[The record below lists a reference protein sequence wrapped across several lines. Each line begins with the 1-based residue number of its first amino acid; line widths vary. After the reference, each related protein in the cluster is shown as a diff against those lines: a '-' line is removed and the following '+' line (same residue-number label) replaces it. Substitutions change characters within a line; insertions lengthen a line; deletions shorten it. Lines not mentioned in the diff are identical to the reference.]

1 MAEDTV
7 PTRRP
12 LNKKGAAFIKKLDK
26 ERVKNANT
34 SARGKRTSS
43 SGTFGSSERMADAK
57 KDRGV
62 QRGKG
67 ELVKRPDYSVTEYKK
82 PGTSAVEVKK
92 PGTAVVK
99 YKDPSASTAASN
111 VAGKVLGRGAMRLTG
126 PVGAL
131 VAMTEETNKGER
143 EFMDMIRK
151 KAGKGYGYK
160 PVGPFKPAA
169 KTTVGGARNIKGTDV
184 KVQGGMGM
192 TGYNTK
198 NPPKSRVSRPD
209 SYSKSAEKYIYGSN
223 AVSPP
228 VPRAKPSVAKSKT
241 RMEFEAA
248 FAKNRRAGKKEFTFQ
263 GKRYTTKVK

>member
-7 PTRRP
+7 LPRRP

-34 SARGKRTSS
+34 SARSKGTSS
-43 SGTFGSSERMADAK
+43 SGTFGSSERMADVK

-67 ELVKRPDYSVTEYKK
+67 ELVRRPDYSVTEYKK
-82 PGTSAVEVKK
+82 PGTSVVEVKR
-92 PGTAVVK
+92 PNTAVVE
-99 YKDPSASTAASN
+99 YKGPSASTAATN
-111 VAGKVLGRGAMRLTG
+111 VAGKALGRGAMRLLG
-126 PVGAL
+126 PAGAL
-131 VAMTEETNKGER
+131 VGMTEEANKGEQ
-143 EFMDMIRK
+143 EWIRK
-151 KAGKGYGYK
+151 QQAARKLRKEGSGTYTK
-160 PVGPFKPAA
+160 PYDRA
-169 KTTVGGARNIKGTDV
+169 GGASNIKGTDV

-223 AVSPP
+223 AASPP
-228 VPRAKPSVAKSKT
+228 IPKARPNASKSKT